1 MIQPHPDSSQPPPD
15 RHAASG
21 PYPDVRSAFFL
32 TLLAMLAAAVVG
44 VFFLGLGTLA
54 AVGIGQA
61 LGVGGVATWAA
72 RRVAEPQA
80 EHLGLRP
87 LDARMLPIV
96 LCLAPAILLA
106 SELDN
111 FAGDWSRES
120 ESRGAT
126 YLESEIVED
135 EDLDRSLPQAT
146 IDERASDETQPLP
159 SPALDA
165 EGEDEVSPGSATP
178 EETTVAPEDDE
189 EMPPLVDPKDPLS
202 LLQAFVIFVGIAP
215 VVEEFLFRGVIQQ
228 GLVARLGLARGVGL
242 VALLW
247 ALLRPAPVD
256 DLTRFLAAG
265 LSFIALGWLLG
276 IVRIATGSILGS
288 ITLAS
293 IWAAIGLGSLALQ
306 DRLDLPGMN
315 VEGTHL
321 PWTVT
326 LASTFIVAW
335 AASSLYR
342 EADQRFTQSGTP

>member
-1 MIQPHPDSSQPPPD
+1 MIQAHPDSPQPPPD
-15 RHAASG
+15 RPAASE

-87 LDARMLPIV
+87 LDVRALPIV

-111 FAGDWSRES
+111 LAGDWSREK
-120 ESRGAT
+120 ESRRAT
-126 YLESEIVED
+126 YLESEVIAD
-135 EDLDRSLPQAT
+135 EDSDRPLPQGAT
-146 IDERASDETQPLP
+146 DEHASNEAPPLP

-165 EGEDEVSPGSATP
+165 EAGDEVDPGSVAP
-178 EETTVAPEDDE
+178 EETAAAESE
-189 EMPPLVDPKDPLS
+189 EEVPPLVDPKDPWS

-228 GLVARLGLARGVGL
+228 GLVARLGLVRGVGL

-256 DLTRFLAAG
+256 DLARFVAAG
-265 LSFIALGWLLG
+265 LSFVALGWLLG
-276 IVRIATGSILGS
+276 IVRVATGSILGS

-315 VEGTHL
+315 VDGTHL
-321 PWTVT
+321 PWSVT
-326 LASTFIVAW
+326 LASAFVVAW
-335 AASSLYR
+335 AGSTLYR
-342 EADQRFTQSGTP
+342 EAAESSG

>member
-1 MIQPHPDSSQPPPD
+1 MIQAHPDSPRPPPD
-15 RHAASG
+15 RPAASE

-72 RRVAEPQA
+72 RRVPEPQA

-87 LDARMLPIV
+87 LDVRALPIV

-111 FAGDWSRES
+111 LAGDGSREK

-126 YLESEIVED
+126 YLESEVVAD
-135 EDLDRSLPQAT
+135 EDLDRPRPQAT
-146 IDERASDETQPLP
+146 LDEQSSNEAPPVP

-165 EGEDEVSPGSATP
+165 DVGDGMEPGS
-178 EETTVAPEDDE
+178 VAPEATASEDE
-189 EMPPLVDPKDPLS
+189 EEVPPLVDPKDTWS

-256 DLTRFLAAG
+256 DLASFVAAG
-265 LSFIALGWLLG
+265 LSFVALGWLLG

-306 DRLDLPGMN
+306 DRIELPGMN

-326 LASTFIVAW
+326 LASLFVVVW
-335 AASSLYR
+335 AASTLYR
-342 EADQRFTQSGTP
+342 EAVESSG

>member
-1 MIQPHPDSSQPPPD
+1 VIQPNPDSSQPPPD
-15 RHAASG
+15 RHASSG
-21 PYPDVRSAFFL
+21 PYPDVRSALFL

-44 VFFLGLGTLA
+44 VFFLGFGTLA

-87 LDARMLPIV
+87 LDARALPIV

-111 FAGDWSRES
+111 LAGDWSRER
-120 ESRGAT
+120 ESRGAA

-135 EDLDRSLPQAT
+135 EDRDRPLPQAT
-146 IDERASDETQPLP
+146 MDENASNDGQPVP
-159 SPALDA
+159 SAALEADA
-165 EGEDEVSPGSATP
+165 GDRVGPGSAAP
-178 EETTVAPEDDE
+178 EETAVASEDDE
-189 EMPPLVDPKDPLS
+189 EMPPLVDPKDPWS

-247 ALLRPAPVD
+247 ALLRPAPID
-256 DLTRFLAAG
+256 DLARFVAAG
-265 LSFIALGWLLG
+265 LSFVALGWLLG

-321 PWTVT
+321 PWSVT
-326 LASTFIVAW
+326 LASAFVVAW
-335 AASSLYR
+335 AASTLYR
-342 EADQRFTQSGTP
+342 EAAESSR